1 MIIKKGMR
9 SSIVLN
15 GRFMTEFE
23 TFVTEKQ

>member
-1 MIIKKGMR
+1 MIIKKGIR

-15 GRFMTEFE
+15 GRFMIGFE